1 MIRAGQASG
10 TVVRCAVTDTVS
22 GGVPA
27 FGFFFAASL
36 DEDRLAQGLAF
47 ALGRVPVFAGRLRQR
62 GPGLDIVC
70 NDAGVPMT
78 VAGVGYTLAEAITRM
93 TLPGSGLIEHVD
105 PVATRQG
112 TAPLMNVQVSKLS
125 DGGTVLCCSWD
136 HVLGDM
142 DSFMLLMRSWSAFG
156 QGDEPPQVVTVED
169 RAGYLDA
176 FLPDKDCGRP
186 GYRIVDAEE
195 SAEISGVLNSAML
208 ANRLV
213 QIYFGAAEVAR
224 MRESYSATA
233 QCALS
238 ANDVLSAHVI
248 DTILRLDGD
257 HETRSVVTP
266 VNLRRRLGVPDGTV
280 GNLFGEIC
288 VPCGTQDGPASLAAE
303 IRSALGSFTESHL
316 SVRTSRAFIEARGA
330 ARLSDCVPI
339 GMDPRHRTFFVS
351 NAARAGI
358 YDLVFEDGRPVFAGL
373 NVPLPLARIGW
384 ITEGFGGDGY
394 LFLIGVP
401 AALAGRLR
409 GAAGQEALHPFR
421 EPADTLP
428 PLAAAVR
435 RLA

>member
-1 MIRAGQASG
+1 MIRAGQAPG
-10 TVVRCAVTDTVS
+10 TVVRCTVTDTLA
-22 GGVPA
+22 GGTPA

-62 GPGLDIVC
+62 GAELDIVC

-78 VAGVGYTLAEAITRM
+78 VVGLSYTLADAIARM
-93 TLPGSGLIEHVD
+93 TLPGSGLIGHVD
-105 PVATRQG
+105 PVITRHG
-112 TAPLMNVQVSKLS
+112 TAPLMNVQVSRLA

-142 DSFMLLMRSWSAFG
+142 DSFMLLMRSWSAFV
-156 QGDEPPQVVTVED
+156 QGEEPPPVVTVED

-176 FLPDKDCGRP
+176 FLPEKDCGRP
-186 GYRIVDAEE
+186 SYRIVDAEE
-195 SAEISGVLNSAML
+195 SAEISGVLNSSML

-213 QIYFGAAEVAR
+213 QIYFGAAEVTR

-257 HETRSVVTP
+257 HETRFMVTP
-266 VNLRRRLGVPDGTV
+266 VNLRRRLGVPEGTV

-288 VPCGTQDGPASLAAE
+288 VPCSTQDGPESLAAG
-303 IRSALGSFTESHL
+303 IRSALGGFIESHL
-316 SVRTSRAFIEARGA
+316 SARTNRAFIEAHGA
-330 ARLSDCVPI
+330 ARLSDCVPA
-339 GMDPRHRTFFVS
+339 GMDPRRRTFFVS
-351 NAARAGI
+351 NAARTGI
-358 YDLVFEDGRPVFAGL
+358 YDLVFADCRPVFAGL

-401 AALAGRLR
+401 AALAARLR
-409 GAAGQEALHPFR
+409 GAVGQEALHHFR

-428 PLAAAVR
+428 PLAGAVR